1 MGELTERVKLSL
13 LVNGDGIVDNF
24 RNNSLYFFEKY
35 QKSDDLVKNI
45 KVEDIFPGGFYFF
58 HYLDDSNWMQFS
70 PVFVADYKKF
80 SNKIVLFCVNFNF
93 IPLEIRVMIFDKYI
107 TEEDFEKDN
116 YLVVD
121 YEGMYSELQRLGFE
135 YALMEFN
142 SIQIKFVHKIKLDL
156 VPRFLYAQHPKNV
169 YDPKKLIQIWE
180 AKIGSRNERHQE
192 MMLSTIS
199 DFYDINKE
207 ISDKYDVLTE
217 HIQRIRRS
225 IKKYGS

>member
-24 RNNSLYFFEKY
+24 KNNSLYFFEKY

-70 PVFVADYKKF
+70 PVFVADYRKF
-80 SNKIVLFCVNFNF
+80 SNKIILLCVNFNF
-93 IPLEIRVMIFDKYI
+93 VPLEIRVMIFDKYI

-180 AKIGSRNERHQE
+180 AKINTRNERHKE

-207 ISDKYDVLTE
+207 ISDKYNVLNE
-217 HIQRIRRS
+217 HVKRIRRS
-225 IKKYGS
+225 ITKYGS

>member
-1 MGELTERVKLSL
+1 MGELTERIKLSL
-13 LVNGDGIVDNF
+13 LVNGNGVVENF
-24 RNNSLYFFEKY
+24 RNNSLYFYDKY
-35 QKSDDLVKNI
+35 QKSDEFVKNI
-45 KVEDIFPGGFYFF
+45 KIEDIFPGGFYFF
-58 HYLDDSNWMQFS
+58 HYKDDSNWMQFS
-70 PVFVADYKKF
+70 PVFIADYRKF
-80 SNKIVLFCVNFNF
+80 SNKIILFGVNFNF
-93 IPLEIRVMIFDKYI
+93 IPLEIRAMIFDKYI

-121 YEGMYSELQRLGFE
+121 YEGMYSELQKLGFE

-142 SIQIKFVHKIKLDL
+142 SLQILAVHKIKLDL

-180 AKIGSRNERHQE
+180 AKISTRNDRHKE

-207 ISDKYDVLTE
+207 ISEKYNVLE
-217 HIQRIRRS
+217 NHIKRIRRS
-225 IKKYGS
+225 ITKYGS

>member
-70 PVFVADYKKF
+70 PVFVADYRKF
-80 SNKIVLFCVNFNF
+80 SNKIILLCVNFNF
-93 IPLEIRVMIFDKYI
+93 VPLEIRVMIFDKYI
-107 TEEDFEKDN
+107 TGEDFEKDN

-180 AKIGSRNERHQE
+180 AKINTRNERHKE

-207 ISDKYDVLTE
+207 ISDKYNVLNE
-217 HIQRIRRS
+217 HVKRIRRS
-225 IKKYGS
+225 ITKYGS

>member
-1 MGELTERVKLSL
+1 MGELTERIKLSL
-13 LVNGDGIVDNF
+13 LVNGNGVVDNF
-24 RNNSLYFFEKY
+24 RNNSLYFYEKY
-35 QKSDDLVKNI
+35 QKSDDLVKSI

-70 PVFVADYKKF
+70 PVFVADYRKF
-80 SNKIVLFCVNFNF
+80 SNKIVLLCVNFNF
-93 IPLEIRVMIFDKYI
+93 IPLEIRAMVFDKYI

-142 SIQIKFVHKIKLDL
+142 SIQLRLVHKIKLDL
-156 VPRFLYAQHPKNV
+156 LPRFLYAQHPKNV

-180 AKIGSRNERHQE
+180 AKINTRNERHKE
-192 MMLSTIS
+192 IMLSTLS
-199 DFYDINKE
+199 DFYDINKD
-207 ISDKYDVLTE
+207 ISDKYNVLNE
-217 HIQRIRRS
+217 HIKRIRRG
-225 IKKYGS
+225 ITKYGS